1 MKKVLFLFLLLL
13 VTCGGSGEDI
23 AVQDTT
29 TTSLEDTTTTSL
41 KQITTTTKL
50 TTTTTT
56 TTTLPTTGI
65 GIDENGNDIY
75 PAVQS
80 IKVTKPDVSNGEK
93 FSVKRYS
100 QSELDNRPLEALR
113 GNEIEFV
120 LNVVPG
126 TNPIVTIL
134 IAFGQIGENSYTLT
148 GSCVHSVGFDRKHNI
163 KPIYSPKE
171 LVLFCGDF
179 NNNRDTS
186 NYSGS
191 NYSLGDVSIV
201 QIYIEDEFGNVTSY
215 WSPFTSFK
223 NVSLKEGFTTSLGE
237 TDKTFDVPTE
247 EYIQFFPTE
256 IIFEITR

>member
-13 VTCGGSGEDI
+13 VTCGGSNEEI

-29 TTSLEDTTTTSL
+29 TTLLEDTTTTSL
-41 KQITTTTKL
+41 KQITTTIKL

-65 GIDENGNDIY
+65 GLDENGNEIY
-75 PAVQS
+75 PAIQS
-80 IKVTKPDVSNGEK
+80 IKVTKPDISNGEK

-100 QSELDNRPLEALR
+100 QSEIDNYPLDALR
-113 GNEIEFV
+113 GNEIELV

-134 IAFGQIGENSYTLT
+134 IAFGQINENSYTLA
-148 GSCVHSVGFDRKHNI
+148 GSCVHSVGFDRKQNI
-163 KPIYSPKE
+163 KPIYRPQE
-171 LVLFCGDF
+171 LILFCGDF

-191 NYSLGDVSIV
+191 VYSLGDVSIV
-201 QIYIEDEFGNVTSY
+201 QIYLEDEFGNYTSY
-215 WSPFTSFK
+215 YSPFTGYK
-223 NVSLKEGFTTSLGE
+223 NVSLKEGFSTSLGE
-237 TDKTFDVPTE
+237 TDKSLEEPTE